1 MEEDVDERE
10 QRYEATGQQRRKRI
24 LAKKK
29 LRRQQVRRRMGKSLR

>member
-1 MEEDVDERE
+1 MEEDTDNGERKLE
-10 QRYEATGQQRRKRI
+10 TTGQHRRKRI